1 MWAAASLPKRGC
13 TYQPAARDLPHGV
26 VGVDP
31 AVPKAG
37 VFPGGT
43 EVHSAVLHAL
53 TDRVG
58 GFALGGEQSGE
69 PGHEGRRKACPA
81 PCAVASCPTSGENT
95 RSRSGQIHP
104 VAAAGEVGQ
113 TVALVRGAYGDHL
126 LIRRRVLPTGRPQ
139 ARTLVAGRRHH
150 DRAPVPRA
158 VDLPSEYV
166 GVRRPAKR
174 EVHDVGAVVQ
184 APVYALDYPRV
195 RGRASPVHYF
205 GYEQSALETGPR
217 HALAVI
223 RDRARY
229 ARDAGAVPEVVV
241 SHRVALHEVF
251 LGDDP
256 AHVRVARV
264 GARINDGDPRPTA
277 LGVVPGSREPRLGE
291 PPLVVELRVVRHEVS
306 PADVV
311 VIRGLDVRPLS
322 EIPELPCEGPL
333 ACRFGRLV
341 PDLGEG
347 DEPRLPWKIL
357 QGPRPRVPDDG
368 GFGLLGCSRLV
379 GDE

>member
-1 MWAAASLPKRGC
+1 MWAAASLPERGC

-58 GFALGGEQSGE
+58 RLALGGEQSGE
-69 PGHEGRRKACPA
+69 PRHEGRRIARPA
-81 PCAVASCPTSGENT
+81 SCAVASYRTSGENT

-113 TVALVRGAYGDHL
+113 AVAPVRGAHGDHL

-139 ARTLVAGRRHH
+139 GRTLVAGRRHH

-158 VDLPSEYV
+158 VDLRPEYV
-166 GVRRPAKR
+166 GVCRPAER

-217 HALAVI
+217 HALAVV
-223 RDRARY
+223 RERARY

-241 SHRVALHEVF
+241 GHRVALHEVF

-256 AHVRVARV
+256 AHVRVARS
-264 GARINDGDPRPTA
+264 GARINDGNPRPTA
-277 LGVVPGSREPRLGE
+277 LGVVPGPGEPRLDESPLLVE
-291 PPLVVELRVVRHEVS
+291 PRVVRHEGG

-311 VIRGLDVRPLS
+311 VIRGLDALS
-322 EIPELPCEGPL
+322 PPEIPEFLGEGPL
-333 ACRFGRLV
+333 ARRPGRLV
-341 PDLGEG
+341 PDFGIG
-347 DEPRLPWKIL
+347 DEPRLPREIL
-357 QGPRPRVPDDG
+357 QGPRSRPPDDG
-368 GFGLLGCSRLV
+368 GFGLLGRSRLV